1 MLKKILEDLITT
13 SSDKNGIMGTL
24 DNIYHDIVDT
34 YAEVEEKNHSY
45 EKNKTVKVGKNHD
58 NKVHEVNFD
67 TFTILQ
73 EIKKDN
79 ESLKKKFSTYESNN
93 KKILNEN
100 AELKRQLLEQNNNM
114 LSLKKEMGE
123 LKGLIL
129 SSINSNSSIH
139 NTNISNKPKANQ
151 QKSAPNSEKSLN
163 NITKTSFLNMP
174 VKFSGKKSATKIN
187 HVEKET
193 NHIFNKEEKSKQ
205 QNSPISTDLLT
216 TVEEQVGA
224 DNKNNG
230 NSPFYEFYFRLF
242 KY

>member
-13 SSDKNGIMGTL
+13 SSDKKGIMGTL
-24 DNIYHDIVDT
+24 DNIYHDIVNT

-45 EKNKTVKVGKNHD
+45 EKNKTIKVGKND

-67 TFTILQ
+67 TFSILQ

-129 SSINSNSSIH
+129 SSINSNSAIH
-139 NTNISNKPKANQ
+139 NTNISNKPKTNQ
-151 QKSAPNSEKSLN
+151 QQSAPNSEKSLDN
-163 NITKTSFLNMP
+163 NTKTSFLNMP
-174 VKFSGKKSATKIN
+174 VKFSGKRSATKT
-187 HVEKET
+187 HLVEKET
-193 NHIFNKEEKSKQ
+193 NQIFNKEEKSKQ